1 MLLFEKSREGRGCAI
16 LPECDV
22 PVVPATGKDERKQ
35 PLHMPALSEPAFTP
49 LYGAGSQNER
59 RQRRFLSAGFL
70 HYEIQPRE
78 SMNRSQH

>member
-22 PVVPATGKDERKQ
+22 PVVLPQEKTRGNSRY
-35 PLHMPALSEPAFTP
+35 MPALSEPELSRHYTE
-49 LYGAGSQNER
+49 AGSQNER

-70 HYEIQPRE
+70 HYEIQPE
-78 SMNRSQH
+78 SQ

>member
-22 PVVPATGKDERKQ
+22 PVVLPQEKDARKH
-35 PLHMPALSEPAFTP
+35 PLHMPALSETGAFTP

-70 HYEIQPRE
+70 HYEIQPE
-78 SMNRSQH
+78 SQ